1 MEYMD
6 IYTSEKQRTSKIH
19 TRDHVMNDGDYRFV
33 VSVLIFNSAGK
44 LLIQKRQS
52 SKTSWA
58 NWWDYTA
65 GGAVIT
71 GESLYEAAQRELLE
85 ETGIIVDLKDVP
97 SRLTVSF
104 EEGWDEIYFVTKD
117 IALNELVLQ
126 EEEVSEMKWVTEQE
140 YLQMLNQNEFIP
152 YIYAKSI
159 YDFYRSQSEYLH

>member
-6 IYTSEKQRTSKIH
+6 VYTSKKQKTTKVHS
-19 TRDHVMNDGDYRFV
+19 RDIPMNRDDYRFV
-33 VSVLIFNSAGK
+33 VSVLIFNSSGE

-52 SKTSWA
+52 TKKVWS

-65 GGAVIT
+65 GGAVIE
-71 GESLYEAAQRELLE
+71 GEELYQAAERELLE
-85 ETGIIVDLKDVP
+85 ETGIVVDLKDTP

-117 IALNELVLQ
+117 VTLKELDLQ
-126 EEEVSEMKWVTEQE
+126 EEEVSEMKWVTEKE
-140 YLQMLNQNEFIP
+140 YLTMLSQNTFIP

-159 YDFYRSQSEYLH
+159 FDFYRSQSEYLH

>member
-1 MEYMD
+1 M
-6 IYTSEKQRTSKIH
+6 
-19 TRDHVMNDGDYRFV
+19 
-33 VSVLIFNSAGK
+33 
-44 LLIQKRQS
+44 
-52 SKTSWA
+52 
-58 NWWDYTA
+58 
-65 GGAVIT
+65 
-71 GESLYEAAQRELLE
+71 SLYEAAQRELLE